1 MYCLLFF
8 MQNDRSRVVDSVDES
23 VPAFFAGVCPLNNL
37 HLGPMTEKK
46 ARKSLYSRM
55 NRIWPVLGV

>member
-1 MYCLLFF
+1 MYFLLF

-37 HLGPMTEKK
+37 HLGPMADGEKGPK
-46 ARKSLYSRM
+46 ESL
-55 NRIWPVLGV
+55 L